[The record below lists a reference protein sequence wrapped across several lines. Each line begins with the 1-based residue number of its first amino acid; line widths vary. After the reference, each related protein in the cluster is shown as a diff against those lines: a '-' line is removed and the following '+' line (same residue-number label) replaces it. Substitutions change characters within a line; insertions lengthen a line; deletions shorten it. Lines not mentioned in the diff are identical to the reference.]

1 MIKKI
6 KKKLK
11 RFIDL
16 RVNLLKNQQRLN
28 EQTHFNFNQISS
40 LFKEES
46 FIPFSAWAI
55 SPSTILHVLNDLC
68 INKRRVIIEF
78 GAGASTFYIAKLIK
92 TLRLES
98 VFYSVESDEKWV
110 EELNRQLEIY
120 KLQDYVNIIYAPL
133 TEINENYAYREQKTW
148 YNTNVLDKVFN
159 KIDEVDLVLVDGPFG
174 GSTPFARYSAVPYL
188 KSRLAENASIY
199 LDDVKRTDEM
209 KIAGEWHHILN
220 GNIRYIERYAILT
233 KKQDGFDVA
242 PFQLEELPL

>member
-16 RVNLLKNQQRLN
+16 RVKLLKNQQRLN
-28 EQTHFNFNQISS
+28 EQTHFNYNQISR

-92 TLRLES
+92 TLRLET
-98 VFYSVESDEKWV
+98 VFYSVESDAKWV

-148 YNTNVLDKVFN
+148 YSTEVLDKVF
-159 KIDEVDLVLVDGPFG
+159 KIGLM
-174 GSTPFARYSAVPYL
+174 R
-188 KSRLAENASIY
+188 
-199 LDDVKRTDEM
+199 
-209 KIAGEWHHILN
+209 
-220 GNIRYIERYAILT
+220 
-233 KKQDGFDVA
+233 
-242 PFQLEELPL
+242 